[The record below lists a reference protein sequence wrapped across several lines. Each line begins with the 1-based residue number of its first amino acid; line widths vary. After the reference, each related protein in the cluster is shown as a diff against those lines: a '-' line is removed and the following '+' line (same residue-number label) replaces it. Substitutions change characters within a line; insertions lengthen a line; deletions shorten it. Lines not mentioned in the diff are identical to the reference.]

1 MELESFRLIYESKMT
16 KTSLLPSDWKCD
28 TGSGHFHPPTLK
40 TTRGE
45 WDPDEIVYSLLFI
58 LKSGPKWPPD
68 CISVSTSGQRCRKW
82 WCQLRPIRL
91 LLCREGAG
99 LRAICNSCWQRLP
112 PTVLL
117 HSSTWYSCIN
127 RPFTGSP
134 TTGRD
139 NALPC
144 STHTSCQVSC
154 LTNRKT
160 PVMFNTVTDARASDS
175 ASLLDH
181 LRFFLWLQI
190 SWHFLCRRKNQQNSV
205 RTRTNCLTGYAHLPT
220 CYEALSS
227 LTMENT
233 PKQGSYMSGRVGVRP
248 KTDVTNFILRMLKA
262 QMLPVRLKKNCGDK
276 TVIHKQG
283 FWRRGW
289 QNTAPLFLN
298 REIWSR
304 SEWVCV
310 CLWQWGQI
318 IKKKTVTH
326 VWLRNVRNL
335 KCG

>member
-160 PVMFNTVTDARASDS
+160 PVMFKS
-175 ASLLDH
+175 
-181 LRFFLWLQI
+181 
-190 SWHFLCRRKNQQNSV
+190 
-205 RTRTNCLTGYAHLPT
+205 
-220 CYEALSS
+220 
-227 LTMENT
+227 
-233 PKQGSYMSGRVGVRP
+233 
-248 KTDVTNFILRMLKA
+248 RMLGP
-262 QMLPVRLKKNCGDK
+262 QTLHHCWIILGFSCDYRSVGISCVEGK
-276 TVIHKQG
+276 T
-283 FWRRGW
+283 
-289 QNTAPLFLN
+289 N
-298 REIWSR
+298 RT
-304 SEWVCV
+304 
-310 CLWQWGQI
+310 QWGPET
-318 IKKKTVTH
+318 TVSLVMH
-326 VWLRNVRNL
+326 ICPLVMRH
-335 KCG
+335 